1 MRNDVIARVQ
11 AIALETKCP
20 TVRKHAVR
28 FLEVHGTPVKI
39 SDYPKAT
46 REATFGSPK
55 YR

>member
-28 FLEVHGTPVKI
+28 FLETHGKPVKI
-39 SDYPKAT
+39 SDYPKAI
-46 REATFGSPK
+46 REASFWSPK